1 MKHICDLLLC
11 LVLSASV
18 WAGDVL
24 PWGQGNSQMIS
35 SVPEEFASVLW
46 WRAGGFAAAVQYLEM
61 DWPGDDG
68 REQRV
73 SVTSLSEIQD
83 ELARAIEAGEQPPA
97 FDLSRRGF
105 PSPSKI
111 FTIAY
116 FPIIHGTNM
125 LMISMQRLARMA
137 CCAARSPICHTAQGT
152 TLMGFAVWK

>member
-24 PWGQGNSQMIS
+24 PWGQGDGQMIS

-73 SVTSLSEIQD
+73 SVTSL
-83 ELARAIEAGEQPPA
+83 
-97 FDLSRRGF
+97 
-105 PSPSKI
+105 
-111 FTIAY
+111 FTG
-116 FPIIHGTNM
+116 HGPVH
-125 LMISMQRLARMA
+125 
-137 CCAARSPICHTAQGT
+137 RSTIKPMPVH
-152 TLMGFAVWK
+152 